1 MNITNSGLPAPFD
14 VGAKVTLP
22 MSSIPALV
30 VLVLVYRVSKKKVDD
45 ASVIDDQL
53 IYLYH
58 FVSAALYGYIFSLL
72 MPKFD
77 KQYPIAIAVGFFAM
91 LILDKIVFLW
101 RDKEHIS
108 YERTILTDIYE
119 EGHIKDRLLEETPAN
134 RTGIET
140 ASLNNQHYELK
151 SRRILSTFLFL
162 CLIYVTVI
170 DGLFLASTDTN
181 DAVAVVLWY
190 LVTVCKTL
198 VISLSLIHAFFHPHT
213 CCGISF
219 YTIFALVWFIVATL
233 SALPSILEYREIVEE
248 IPGVM
253 IFYAFFV
260 GCLIWY
266 GFYFLQIEKK
276 KTTKRSKIIGL
287 AVFGLTITVVSTI
300 CSFI

>member
-1 MNITNSGLPAPFD
+1 MNITNTTAFD
-14 VGAKVTLP
+14 VGAKVVLP

-77 KQYPIAIAVGFFAM
+77 RQYPIAIAVGFFAM
-91 LILDKIVFLW
+91 LILDKLVFLW

-108 YERTILTDIYE
+108 YERTILSDIYE
-119 EGHIKDRLLEETPAN
+119 DGQIKDRLLEETPSDHASA
-134 RTGIET
+134 ET

-162 CLIYVTVI
+162 CLTFVTVV
-170 DGLFLASTDTN
+170 DGLFLASTDAN

-190 LVTVCKTL
+190 MLTISKTL
-198 VISLSLIHAFFHPHT
+198 IISLSLIHAFFHPHT
-213 CCGISF
+213 FCGLSI
-219 YTIFALVWFIVATL
+219 YTLFSLMWFITTTL
-233 SALPSILEYREIVEE
+233 SALPCLLDYRESVEE
-248 IPGVM
+248 ITGVM

-276 KTTKRSKIIGL
+276 KTTKQSKIIGL